1 MDKLIAVLLMLVSVN
16 VFAGSSWECVGRMI
30 TCHTWRMAVP
40 QGWIVSGDNSA
51 GGGEHG
57 YAMTYVPDENHEWKI

>member
-1 MDKLIAVLLMLVSVN
+1 MKKLLLVLIFSAN
-16 VFAGSSWECVGRMI
+16 CYASSWECINRLLV
-30 TCHTWRMAVP
+30 CHTWRMEIP

-57 YAMTYVPDENHEWKI
+57 YAMTFVPDPMHIWKL